1 MFSHSVFFYGLLTL
15 KHIYTKGKSQWKPF
29 RDSKKLCRTRSSSPY
44 TAWNDGTSL
53 PDRSHK
59 HGHVSAMS
67 KPNKPEHKARSGW
80 FGSLLADASDLANRP
95 PKRPHSMQ
103 YVGWVNVSGVGP
115 IWATTVLIS
124 WLTARSMNRDQDIS
138 SPMLIAI
145 PLISL
150 LRIHHQKTATITNL
164 SNQNSPSQNSQDGI
178 VQRKELLS
186 LKNGYHF
193 LCVHPRTHK
202 HKNTH
207 ARSKNMS
214 TGLQTL

>member
-1 MFSHSVFFYGLLTL
+1 
-15 KHIYTKGKSQWKPF
+15 
-29 RDSKKLCRTRSSSPY
+29 
-44 TAWNDGTSL
+44 
-53 PDRSHK
+53 
-59 HGHVSAMS
+59 MS

-95 PKRPHSMQ
+95 PKRLHSMQ

-202 HKNTH
+202 HKKLMPEVKTCLQVFKH
-207 ARSKNMS
+207 YRRTCLPWLHDVTPPGTSAPCSQQITARLRSIKQPYAHQRDWCT
-214 TGLQTL
+214 TGIN